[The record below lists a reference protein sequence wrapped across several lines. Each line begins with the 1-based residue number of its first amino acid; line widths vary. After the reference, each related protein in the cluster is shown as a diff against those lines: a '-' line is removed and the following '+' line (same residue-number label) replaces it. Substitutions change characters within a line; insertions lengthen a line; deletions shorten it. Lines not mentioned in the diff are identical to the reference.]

1 MRGRLT
7 SAVAVAVALAGC
19 GSGGGGGE
27 DVSPIPPKTF
37 GAGEQVVVKAREF
50 RFNPESLL
58 VEEQGG
64 GPASVT
70 IELRNEGNQAHDLRL
85 RRAGDDV
92 GGTPIF
98 GPKQTRTAKVSLD
111 PGSYEV
117 FCSVGDHEALG
128 MKGTLVIQ

>member
-1 MRGRLT
+1 M
-7 SAVAVAVALAGC
+7 
-19 GSGGGGGE
+19 
-27 DVSPIPPKTF
+27 SPIPPKTF
-37 GAGEQVVVKAREF
+37 GAGKPVVVKASEF

-58 VEEQGG
+58 VEDQGG

-98 GPKQTRTAKVSLD
+98 QGGRSRSVQFPLE
-111 PGSYEV
+111 PGEYTIY
-117 FCSVGDHEALG
+117 CSVGNHRELG
-128 MKGTLVIQ
+128 MDGSLTVR